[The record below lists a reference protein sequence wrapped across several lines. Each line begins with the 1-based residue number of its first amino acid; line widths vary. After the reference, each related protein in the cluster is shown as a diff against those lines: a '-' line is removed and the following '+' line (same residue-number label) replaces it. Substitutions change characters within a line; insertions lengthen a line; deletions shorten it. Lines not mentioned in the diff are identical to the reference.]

1 MGQIIFIMWRESVEA
16 LLVVGI
22 LYAWL
27 SRTPD
32 AAGGKRWLWGG
43 VALGLLLAGLLVTGV
58 IPAV

>member
-43 VALGLLLAGLLVTGV
+43 VALGF
-58 IPAV
+58 

>member
-1 MGQIIFIMWRESVEA
+1 MEQVLFIVWRESVEA

-43 VALGLLLAGLLVTGV
+43 VALLLGAAALVIWV
-58 IPAV
+58 ARRR

>member
-32 AAGGKRWLWGG
+32 AAGGGRTSP
-43 VALGLLLAGLLVTGV
+43 AHPSERRTGV
-58 IPAV
+58 SFRF